1 MSTLGSEQFPSR
13 TSNNF
18 LSLMSAEIN
27 KKSKPKSEK
36 VATKQT
42 KQTNEV
48 IFLAKINKVLLSPI
62 LQNVLKTR

>member
-36 VATKQT
+36 LQQNKQNKQT
-42 KQTNEV
+42 
-48 IFLAKINKVLLSPI
+48 
-62 LQNVLKTR
+62 R